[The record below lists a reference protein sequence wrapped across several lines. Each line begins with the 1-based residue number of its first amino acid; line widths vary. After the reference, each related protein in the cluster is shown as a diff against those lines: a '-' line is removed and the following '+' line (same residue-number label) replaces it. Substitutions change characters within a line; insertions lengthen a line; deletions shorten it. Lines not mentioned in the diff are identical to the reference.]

1 MRIKSVRPYRNDVS
15 RVVVYFEDRSYIT
28 VDAIEA
34 KKLGL
39 TDGMELT
46 PDALPALSS
55 ESRRHA
61 ARVKAA
67 QICGKK
73 LYSKRE
79 LMKKLAD
86 RGITEDD
93 AYDAVAWMEEIGAVN
108 DTAYAGMLVRH
119 YRAKG
124 FGDLRIREELKKRG
138 IPKDLTQSVLEEY
151 QEDTREPIRAFLLKK
166 LRGKTPDDAE
176 KRKLIAALMRRGF
189 AYEEIRAV
197 FSAFERGDFD

>member
-1 MRIKSVRPYRNDVS
+1 MRIKSIRPYRNDVS

-34 KKLGL
+34 KRLGL
-39 TDGMELT
+39 KEGMELT
-46 PDALPALSS
+46 PDALPALST

-67 QICGKK
+67 RICGKK

-79 LMKKLAD
+79 LMKKLTD
-86 RGITEDD
+86 HGITEQD
-93 AYDAVAWMEEIGAVN
+93 ALDAVEWMEELGAVD

-124 FGDLRIREELKKRG
+124 FGNLRIREELKLRG
-138 IPKDLTQSVLEEY
+138 IPKDLAQSVLDEY
-151 QEDTREPIRAFLLKK
+151 QEDTREPIRAFLEKK

-176 KRKLIAALMRRGF
+176 KRKLIAALQRRGF
-189 AYEEIRAV
+189 AYEEIKSV